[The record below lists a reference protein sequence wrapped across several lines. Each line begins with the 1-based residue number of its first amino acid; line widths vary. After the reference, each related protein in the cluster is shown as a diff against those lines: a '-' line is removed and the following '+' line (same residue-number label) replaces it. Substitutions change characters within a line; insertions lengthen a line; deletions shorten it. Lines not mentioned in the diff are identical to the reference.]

1 MQRIQTENNR
11 FISGNPTLGT
21 PGTIVTA
28 KFLNDIQ
35 EEISNVIINAGL
47 ELDGENESQLSES
60 IEKLIE
66 KKSMLVFNNIPTSYV
81 VDVIYVKG
89 IGYLEWRQFGSW
101 SGYATLNIGQYIP
114 DTDPDVRTMTIDA
127 VGDTYLKA
135 ELPGLWAWAQAKGK
149 VVSAANWKSKIYS
162 FVDLGTS
169 FRVPDMR
176 DVFIRATGT
185 DADNANA
192 RALGSYQQDAIKD
205 HGHGLYLYTGSSPET
220 KGNSI
225 AIRYAP
231 AAISGDG
238 GIIKTYGGGSGGAN
252 ESSSS
257 VATQSYSSSP
267 KTETR
272 GENVALAPRI
282 IAY

>member
-1 MQRIQTENNR
+1 MQRIQTANNR
-11 FISGNPTLGT
+11 FLSGNPTLGT

-28 KFLNDIQ
+28 KFLNDVQ

-66 KKSMLVFNNIPTSYV
+66 SKSMLVFNSIPTSYV

-89 IGYLEWRQFGSW
+89 IGILEWRQFGSW
-101 SGYATLNIGQYIP
+101 SGYATLDIGQYIP

-127 VGDTYLKA
+127 VGDTYSKA
-135 ELPGLWAWAQAKGK
+135 EFPGLWAWAQAKGK
-149 VVSAANWKSKIYS
+149 VVPAANWNSKTLN

-192 RALGSYQQDAIKD
+192 RTLGSTQSDAIRNI
-205 HGHGLYLYTGSSPET
+205 TGSLNQRVFSSDEYLVGHVRSALFDTSREESVGSLPTPTGPEKQRVRLT
-220 KGNSI
+220 FDASNVVPTS
-225 AIRYAP
+225 
-231 AAISGDG
+231 
-238 GIIKTYGGGSGGAN
+238 
-252 ESSSS
+252 
-257 VATQSYSSSP
+257 
-267 KTETR
+267 TENRPVNT
-272 GENVALAPRI
+272 ALAPRI